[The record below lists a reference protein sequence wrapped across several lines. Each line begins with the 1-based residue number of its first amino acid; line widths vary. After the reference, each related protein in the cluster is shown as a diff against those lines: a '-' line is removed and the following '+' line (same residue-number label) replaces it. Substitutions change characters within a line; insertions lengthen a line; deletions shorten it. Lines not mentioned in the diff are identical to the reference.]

1 MATQN
6 KGFRLLLI
14 RGVKGMLKD
23 FWITLCKDFN
33 YRFFAGIPFKEAEE
47 LYSSMDSEIMHYV
60 PASNEHIALNLA
72 TGSRTSGFKSGVIL
86 NSRLINKLDL
96 SFNFDFEVPILFIS
110 TLDKRNVIRKDVY
123 SSNSLTKVLSYMD
136 KGSGSGIVLLA

>member
-1 MATQN
+1 MST
-6 KGFRLLLI
+6 
-14 RGVKGMLKD
+14 D

-33 YRFFAGIPFKEAEE
+33 YRFFSGIPFEEATSLYNNMNSE
-47 LYSSMDSEIMHYV
+47 LMHYV

-72 TGSRTSGFKSGVIL
+72 TGSRVSGFKSGVL
-86 NSRLINKLDL
+86 LSAMFMNRLDL

-110 TLDKRNVIRKDVY
+110 ALSKEYALRQDVF

-136 KGSGSGIVLLA
+136 KRNSSGIVLLA